1 MAVKV
6 RYVSRGAKD
15 LPELYSVIPNNHPYT
30 FDSPS
35 QARQK
40 AKSLTL
46 ETGESYIVVKHLG
59 YMEVLPEEKKRGRK
73 STKK

>member
-1 MAVKV
+1 MATKI

-15 LPELYSVIPNNHPYT
+15 LPELYSVIPSNYQYV

-46 ETGESYIVVKHLG
+46 ETGESHIVVKHLG
-59 YMEVLPEEKKRGRK
+59 YMEVVPETKKRGRR
-73 STKK
+73 STK